1 MLLSRNSEVRLHPW
15 TAPSGARIIRSP
27 YSRTAPMSSPT
38 VPSFQYEIGALM
50 ARGDLAGAARM
61 AAGCRAAWPSD
72 RTGWLLGSIA
82 ALLEDRKDIAL
93 SLVEERLAADPHDV
107 QCLLQKA
114 ECLLALGARAEGL
127 VAADAAAADAT
138 DVPSLDAV
146 GEFLVHAGEHQRAL
160 EIHDRAV
167 AAAPNDPTLRAKRA
181 AVHRFLG
188 NFELAAS
195 DYEAVLVMLPTS
207 PRALKGLVELRR
219 QSSEHNSVAA
229 MEAALA
235 AAASG
240 STDAAILHFGLAK
253 SYEDLGEY
261 ATSWGHLAN
270 GNRLERAR
278 LRYDS
283 AADRT
288 AMDRIIAGFPNVE
301 AVTPDSTGE
310 RPIFIIG
317 VPRTGTTLVDRI
329 IGSHSQV
336 HSAGELPAMS
346 EAIYV
351 EIELT
356 TGARSPDWQQYTAAI
371 GNLDGK
377 IVAREYLARARAQRG
392 DRPRFTDKELTN
404 FFYCGLIL
412 RAFPNARIVHL
423 TRHPLAACYAI
434 YRNRFNGTWPFSY
447 DLTEIGEFYVG
458 YRRLMAHWHQ
468 VLPNRILDVAYEDVV
483 TALEPTTRRLLA
495 YLDLPFEAGC
505 LEFHRNPAPVVT
517 ASSVQVRQ
525 PLYDSALHMW
535 QHYAAQ
541 LAPLRAQLEAAGIPI
556 D

>member
-1 MLLSRNSEVRLHPW
+1 MQN
-15 TAPSGARIIRSP
+15 
-27 YSRTAPMSSPT
+27 PT
-38 VPSFQYEIGALM
+38 LPQFEHEIGSRM
-50 ARGDLAGAARM
+50 GRGDLAGAAQA
-61 AAGCRAAWPSD
+61 AAGCREAWPSE
-72 RTGWLLGSIA
+72 RAGWLLGSIA
-82 ALLEDRKDIAL
+82 ALLEDKKEVAL
-93 SLVEERLAADPHDV
+93 ALVEQRLTIDPKDA

-114 ECLLALGARAEGL
+114 ECLLALGDRAEAL
-127 VAADAAAADAT
+127 AAAGAAAEAAGEILN
-138 DVPSLDAV
+138 LDAV
-146 GEFLVHAGEHQRAL
+146 GEFLVQAGEHQRAL
-160 EIHDRAV
+160 EIYDRAV

-181 AVHRFLG
+181 VVHRFLG
-188 NFELAAS
+188 NFELAVS
-195 DYEAVLVMLPTS
+195 DYEAVLVMLPKS
-207 PRALKGLVELRR
+207 PKALKGLVELRR
-219 QSSEHNSVAA
+219 QSNEHNSVAA
-229 MEAALA
+229 MEAALSTA
-235 AAASG
+235 PTG

-278 LRYDS
+278 LRYDP
-283 AADRT
+283 AADRA
-288 AMDRIIAGFPNVE
+288 AMDRIIAGFPNAE
-301 AVTPDSTGE
+301 AVTTDTTGE
-310 RPIFIIG
+310 RPIFIVG

-329 IGSHSQV
+329 IGSHSQI
-336 HSAGELPAMS
+336 HSAGELPALS
-346 EAIYV
+346 EAICV

-356 TGARSPDWQQYTAAI
+356 TGAQSPDWQQYTAAL

-377 IVAREYLARARAQRG
+377 IIAREYLARVRAQRG

-434 YRNRFNGTWPFSY
+434 FRNRFNGTWPFSY

-483 TALEPTTRRLLA
+483 TALEPTTRRLLG
-495 YLDLPFEAGC
+495 YLELPFEAGC

-556 D
+556 G

>member
-1 MLLSRNSEVRLHPW
+1 
-15 TAPSGARIIRSP
+15 
-27 YSRTAPMSSPT
+27 MSSPT
-38 VPSFQYEIGALM
+38 LAQFQQEIGARM
-50 ARGDLAGAARM
+50 GRGDLAGAAQV

-82 ALLEDRKDIAL
+82 ALLEDKKEAAL
-93 SLVEERLAADPHDV
+93 ALVEERLARDPNDR

-114 ECLLALGARAEGL
+114 ECLLALGARAEAL
-127 VAADAAAADAT
+127 AAAAAAAASAMEILT
-138 DVPSLDAV
+138 VDAV

-160 EIHDRAV
+160 EIYDRAV
-167 AAAPNDPTLRAKRA
+167 LAAPRDPTIRAKRA
-181 AVHRFLG
+181 VVHRFLG
-188 NFELAAS
+188 NFELAVS
-195 DYEAVLVMLPTS
+195 DYEAVLVMVPSS
-207 PRALKGLVELRR
+207 PKALKGLVELRR

-229 MEAALA
+229 MGAALSTVA
-235 AAASG
+235 AG

-261 ATSWGHLAN
+261 PTSWRHLTA

-278 LRYDS
+278 LQYNS
-283 AADRT
+283 AADRA
-288 AMDRIIAGFPNVE
+288 AMEHIIAGFPQVE
-301 AVTPDSTGE
+301 TLRPDTTGE

-336 HSAGELPAMS
+336 HSAGELPSLS
-346 EAIYV
+346 EAIFV
-351 EIELT
+351 EIEQTSGL
-356 TGARSPDWQQYTAAI
+356 RLNDWQQYTSAV
-371 GNLDGK
+371 GNLEGS
-377 IVAREYLARARAQRG
+377 IVAREYLARVRAQRG

-404 FFYCGLIL
+404 FFYCGLIF

-434 YRNRFNGTWPFSY
+434 YRNRFNGTYPFSY
-447 DLTEIGEFYVG
+447 DLSEIAEFYVG
-458 YRRLMAHWHQ
+458 YRRLMAHWQ
-468 VLPNRILDVAYEDVV
+468 RVLPNRILDVAYEDVV
-483 TALEPTTRRLLA
+483 TALEPTTRRLLD

-505 LEFHRNPAPVVT
+505 LEFHRNPAPVIT

-525 PLYDSALHMW
+525 PIYDSALNMW
-535 QHYAAQ
+535 RHYAAE
-541 LAPLRAQLEAAGIPI
+541 LAPVRARLETAGIPV